1 VPDRS
6 IEVFKELSVSMQKFD
21 YFILGISIALFA
33 YLGKD
38 FIPTKLGLNSSTIEL
53 IALTALFISIAF
65 GYMRLKCD
73 LTIKSINFKKL
84 HLGETRGA
92 LTEAISTNGL
102 KYNANTG
109 DLIDLDKASLE
120 IKVIKEIIEE
130 NKVLLKKQQDS
141 SVFLVRVRDVFLV
154 IGFVS
159 ILVSKYIN
167 LIIRQASA

>member
-1 VPDRS
+1 VADRS

-38 FIPTKLGLNSSTIEL
+38 FIATKLGLNQSTIEL
-53 IALTALFISIAF
+53 IALTALFVSITF
-65 GYMRLKCD
+65 GYARLKCG
-73 LTIKSINFKKL
+73 LTITSINFNNL

-92 LTEAISTNGL
+92 LTEATSTKGL
-102 KYNANTG
+102 KYNAKTG
-109 DLIDLDKASLE
+109 DLIDPSKAVLE

-130 NKVLLKKQQDS
+130 NKVILKKQQDS
-141 SVFLVRVRDVFLV
+141 SVFLGRFRDVFLI

-167 LIIRQASA
+167 LII